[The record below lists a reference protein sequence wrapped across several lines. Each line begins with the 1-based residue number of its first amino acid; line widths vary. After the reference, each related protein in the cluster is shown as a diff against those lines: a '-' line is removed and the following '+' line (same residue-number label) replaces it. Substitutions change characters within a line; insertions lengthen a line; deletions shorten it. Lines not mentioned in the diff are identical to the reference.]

1 LKEKGLSQTSLLAVT
16 EAVFRAMQHIF
27 TEKHKAGLK
36 NIFNQ

>member
-1 LKEKGLSQTSLLAVT
+1 LKEKGFSQTSLLAVT

-27 TEKHKAGLK
+27 TEKHKPVE